1 MSVKFER
8 REDVRYGDAASQ
20 AGRSQGQPRGGPPP
34 PPPSQAPQPQ
44 QQQHKEGFMHEVGD
58 ALTKGAGPNGYLAV
72 RQQLARREWQGE
84 STNAGSQW
92 YLKKLQEDPLRTKMI
107 TSGSLAALQEFLA
120 SWIAKD
126 RNKHGH
132 YFTSRVP
139 KMAVYGAFISAPLG
153 HVMIS
158 LLQRVFAGRTSLKAK
173 IMQIIVSNLIVAPIQ
188 NAVYLFS
195 MAIIAGART
204 FHQIRATVRAG
215 FMPVMKVSWITS
227 PIALAFAQ
235 AFLPQETW
243 VPFFNFIGFV
253 IGTYINA
260 HTKKK
265 RLQALRRKYSEGRG
279 DGRSEYGRSDYGGR
293 PGY

>member
-1 MSVKFER
+1 
-8 REDVRYGDAASQ
+8 
-20 AGRSQGQPRGGPPP
+20 
-34 PPPSQAPQPQ
+34 
-44 QQQHKEGFMHEVGD
+44 
-58 ALTKGAGPNGYLAV
+58 
-72 RQQLARREWQGE
+72 
-84 STNAGSQW
+84 
-92 YLKKLQEDPLRTKMI
+92 
-107 TSGSLAALQEFLA
+107 
-120 SWIAKD
+120 
-126 RNKHGH
+126 
-132 YFTSRVP
+132 
-139 KMAVYGAFISAPLG
+139 
-153 HVMIS
+153 
-158 LLQRVFAGRTSLKAK
+158 
-173 IMQIIVSNLIVAPIQ
+173 
-188 NAVYLFS
+188 

-204 FHQIRATVRAG
+204 FHQIRATVRAW

-279 DGRSEYGRSDYGGR
+279 DGRSEYGGRSDYGGR